1 MADRTESC
9 PTASHQ
15 QQSGAPIAAR
25 SCGRVLSVAR
35 SHRLIR
41 LADAAAQAPNVV
53 VQSGEPCAN
62 QSKYRQ
68 WQRASGSHGRVQDSS
83 CGTHNNEYWNG
94 QQTKT
99 INQPL
104 VRNRSKTTLGEVVGK
119 VGILSKPPGRKQTH
133 TLPAQGNRNTG
144 WTFIT
149 GQSEEDYIGDLPDRV
164 HSTAFK
170 HKQISKG
177 GSVTYFTPCIYI
189 YMLCSVLCVVCCVV
203 LCCVL

>member
-41 LADAAAQAPNVV
+41 LADAAGRAPHVV

-68 WQRASGSHGRVQDSS
+68 RQRASESHGRVQNGS
-83 CGTHNNEYWNG
+83 CGTHNNECWNG
-94 QQTKT
+94 QHNKD
-99 INQPL
+99 NQSTSRKKKKGTPL
-104 VRNRSKTTLGEVVGK
+104 WVK
-119 VGILSKPPGRKQTH
+119 VGEKLVFYKNQQ
-133 TLPAQGNRNTG
+133 LAN
-144 WTFIT
+144 
-149 GQSEEDYIGDLPDRV
+149 
-164 HSTAFK
+164 
-170 HKQISKG
+170 
-177 GSVTYFTPCIYI
+177 
-189 YMLCSVLCVVCCVV
+189 
-203 LCCVL
+203 

>member
-15 QQSGAPIAAR
+15 QQSGAPMAAR

-41 LADAAAQAPNVV
+41 LADAATQAPNVV

-68 WQRASGSHGRVQDSS
+68 WQRASESHGRVQGVAHTTMSIGMDN
-83 CGTHNNEYWNG
+83 T
-94 QQTKT
+94 TKT

-104 VRNRSKTTLGEVVGK
+104 VRKRSKT
-119 VGILSKPPGRKQTH
+119 
-133 TLPAQGNRNTG
+133 
-144 WTFIT
+144 
-149 GQSEEDYIGDLPDRV
+149 
-164 HSTAFK
+164 
-170 HKQISKG
+170 
-177 GSVTYFTPCIYI
+177 
-189 YMLCSVLCVVCCVV
+189 
-203 LCCVL
+203 

>member
-68 WQRASGSHGRVQDSS
+68 WQRASGSHGRVQVVAVADTTMSI
-83 CGTHNNEYWNG
+83 GMDNT
-94 QQTKT
+94 TKT

-104 VRNRSKTTLGEVVGK
+104 VRNRSKTTLGEVVGR
-119 VGILSKPPGRKQTH
+119 VGI
-133 TLPAQGNRNTG
+133 
-144 WTFIT
+144 
-149 GQSEEDYIGDLPDRV
+149 
-164 HSTAFK
+164 
-170 HKQISKG
+170 
-177 GSVTYFTPCIYI
+177 
-189 YMLCSVLCVVCCVV
+189 
-203 LCCVL
+203 